1 MRIILS
7 ILFILCS
14 FLSLAQNKVEKNT
27 DKGKADQTVS
37 SRTTVQDTID
47 NRKEQ
52 QLEALVQTISE
63 NRSTIEQLRNN
74 LKQKNDTIKLL
85 NRTIQH
91 LYEEHNKEIDC
102 LNDTLKR
109 IREDINRIR
118 EENENLRKKEEA
130 QTSLSRIVYKQCLLY
145 PLERRY
151 KKSFVEESMKT
162 IEALNIRTNPK
173 YKETCDTYWN
183 LLERY
188 AEYNNEVLAFLEE
201 TKSSF
206 HYKDW
211 KINDHSKQGCL
222 KKLNGLP
229 YFLLYKDKDR
239 EPYRSISYLDG
250 VIDDFLSMLKGKETL
265 NESNFQKLIDRVR
278 PRE

>member
-27 DKGKADQTVS
+27 DKGKAEQTIS

-63 NRSTIEQLRNN
+63 NRSTIGQLRNN
-74 LKQKNDTIKLL
+74 LKQKNDTIRLL

-91 LYEEHNKEIDC
+91 LYEEHNKEIDF
-102 LNDTLKR
+102 LKDTLK
-109 IREDINRIR
+109 RIR

-130 QTSLSRIVYKQCLLY
+130 QTSLSKIVYKQCLLY

-173 YKETCDTYWN
+173 YKEICDTYWD

-211 KINDHSKQGCL
+211 KINDTSRQGCMDKL
-222 KKLNGLP
+222 KKLN
-229 YFLLYKDKDR
+229 YFLFYKDKDR
-239 EPYRSISYLDG
+239 EPYKSISYLDG
-250 VIDDFLSMLKGKETL
+250 VIDDFLSILTGKETL
-265 NESNFQKLIDRVR
+265 NESNFQKLIDRVK